1 MELRLPG
8 VNLPR
13 LCGRVRGVKSCHG
26 DMSAAL
32 WENIGLPRRH
42 GTCVRGKKSCRGVVG
57 AALHQ
62 RAGFPVTP
70 GSAFAPTA
78 AVSQT
83 QLPRLP
89 SAPSEPGLG
98 RGHVEQSLAAAIW
111 APLCGHGVGDVTVT
125 WDVGAWNKVLPRH

>member
-1 MELRLPG
+1 MSGRKKAGCYGGNLCEGQFFFMELRLPG
-8 VNLPR
+8 VNLPL
-13 LCGRVRGVKSCHG
+13 LCGRVGGVKSCYG
-26 DMSAAL
+26 DMS
-32 WENIGLPRRH
+32 
-42 GTCVRGKKSCRGVVG
+42 

-78 AVSQT
+78 AVSQA

-98 RGHVEQSLAAAIW
+98 RGVY
-111 APLCGHGVGDVTVT
+111 CGDMGTALR
-125 WDVGAWNKVLPRH
+125 AWGW

>member
-1 MELRLPG
+1 MSGRKKAGFYGGNLCEGQFFFMELRLPG

-13 LCGRVRGVKSCHG
+13 LCGRMRGVKSCHG

-32 WENIGLPRRH
+32 RENIGLPRRH
-42 GTCVRGKKSCRGVVG
+42 GTWERGKKSCHSVEG

-62 RAGFPVTP
+62 RAGFPVTS

-78 AVSQT
+78 AVSQA

-98 RGHVEQSLAAAIW
+98 RGVYCCDMGAA
-111 APLCGHGVGDVTVT
+111 LR
-125 WDVGAWNKVLPRH
+125 AWRG